1 MFNAYDK
8 LVAEQRYDLTECYVR
23 NFDFVIYWEKLKIE
37 IVPFETTKSKGP
49 YENGHTSVS
58 LIYNA
63 GMIDNAKRD
72 CKKSSYYL
80 QNAMNALK
88 MHDIGILHM
97 FFSQSIWISNF
108 KYFSALMVLRN

>member
-58 LIYNA
+58 LRYNA

-88 MHDIGILHM
+88 MHDIGISHM
-97 FFSQSIWISNF
+97 FFPNQFEFQISS
-108 KYFSALMVLRN
+108 YFSALMVLRN

>member
-1 MFNAYDK
+1 MYNAYDK

-23 NFDFVIYWEKLKIE
+23 NFDFVIYWDKLKIE

-58 LIYNA
+58 LRYNA

-72 CKKSSYYL
+72 FHTC
-80 QNAMNALK
+80 
-88 MHDIGILHM
+88 
-97 FFSQSIWISNF
+97 FFPINLNF
-108 KYFSALMVLRN
+108 KFQIISAL

>member
-58 LIYNA
+58 LRYNA

-97 FFSQSIWISNF
+97 FFPNQFEFQISN
-108 KYFSALMVLRN
+108 YFSALIVLRN

>member
-1 MFNAYDK
+1 MYNAYDK

-58 LIYNA
+58 LRYNA

-97 FFSQSIWISNF
+97 FFPIQFEFQII
-108 KYFSALMVLRN
+108 SAL

>member
-1 MFNAYDK
+1 MYNAYDR
-8 LVAEQRYDLTECYVR
+8 LVAEQRYGLTECYVR
-23 NFDFVIYWEKLKIE
+23 NFDFVIYWGKLKIE

-58 LIYNA
+58 LRYNA

-88 MHDIGILHM
+88 MHDIGISHM
-97 FFSQSIWISNF
+97 FFPNQFEFQISS
-108 KYFSALMVLRN
+108 YFSALMVLRN